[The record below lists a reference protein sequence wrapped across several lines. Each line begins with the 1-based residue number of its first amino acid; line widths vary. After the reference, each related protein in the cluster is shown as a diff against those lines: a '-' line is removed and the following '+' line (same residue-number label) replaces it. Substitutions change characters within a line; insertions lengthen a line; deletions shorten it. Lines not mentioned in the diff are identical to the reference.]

1 MNEKK
6 SNEKK
11 LNENKSNQKKSNEN
25 KSHKPFS
32 SNKVVLIKNN
42 NLSFKNNT
50 NFPSFKYEGGNGFD
64 TVQFTLKPNESI
76 RADAGAMNYMTD
88 QINVNTTIGSI
99 TGAIFRKF
107 SGSSAFYNIF
117 KNESKDDNGLI
128 SLSSILPGS
137 VGCFYI
143 PKGES
148 FLLVSN
154 SYIASTP
161 ELEISTAL
169 KFGGFALGNGLTF
182 VKVTAKNE
190 AGLVWASSL
199 GNIVPIILKPNE
211 SISVDNGIL
220 LGFDSSV
227 KINTRPIGGFYS
239 TFFSGEGFVSK
250 IKNENNQPITI
261 YLESRS
267 KIGYRN
273 YIKDVAKNKK
283 NITNLNFLDSM

>member
-1 MNEKK
+1 MVENKSHEKK
-6 SNEKK
+6 SNQ
-11 LNENKSNQKKSNEN
+11 NKSD
-25 KSHKPFS
+25 KPFS

-42 NLSFKNNT
+42 NSSIKNNG
-50 NFPSFKYEGGNGFD
+50 NFPNFKYEGGDGFD
-64 TVQFTLKPNESI
+64 TVKFTLKPNESI
-76 RADAGAMNYMTD
+76 RADGGSMNYMTD
-88 QINVNTTIGSI
+88 QINVKTTTGSV
-99 TGAIFRKF
+99 TGALWRKL
-107 SGSSAFYNIF
+107 SGSTAFYNIF

-137 VGCFYI
+137 IGCFYI

-161 ELEISTAL
+161 ELDISTAL
-169 KFGGFALGNGLTF
+169 KFGGLVLGYGLTF

-199 GNIVPIILKPNE
+199 GNIVPITLKPNE

-220 LGFDSSV
+220 LGFDSSI
-227 KINTRPIGGFYS
+227 KINTKLIGGFFS
-239 TFFSGEGFVSK
+239 TFFSGEGFISK
-250 IKNENNQPITI
+250 IKNENNHPITI

-267 KIGYRN
+267 KIAYKQ
-273 YIKDVAKNKK
+273 YIKDISKSKNTL
-283 NITNLNFLDSM
+283 NFNFLDSM